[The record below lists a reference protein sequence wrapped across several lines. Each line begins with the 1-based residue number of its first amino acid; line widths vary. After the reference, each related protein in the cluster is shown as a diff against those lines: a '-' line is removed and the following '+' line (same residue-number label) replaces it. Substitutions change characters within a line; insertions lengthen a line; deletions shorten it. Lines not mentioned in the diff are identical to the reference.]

1 MGMPAPTE
9 TVTTIEELL
18 ALPEDGMRHELLDG
32 VHVVTPA
39 PTLPHQGIVGELYLV
54 LRLAL
59 EGCDTLKVFLSPAD
73 ITLGPKT
80 LVQPDVF
87 VIAHEP
93 GKPPARWADVGVP
106 ALGIEVL
113 SPSTASRDHG
123 SKRRIYQRAGVN
135 EYWIVDLDARLVERW
150 LPNDDRPEICNGILQ
165 WIPPAGQ
172 AAAIDFPTIFASVLG
187 VARSS

>member
-9 TVTTIEELL
+9 TVTTIDELL
-18 ALPEDGMRHELLDG
+18 ALPEDGMRHELLEG

-39 PTLPHQGIVGELYLV
+39 PTLPHQGIVGESYLV

-59 EGCDTLKVFLSPAD
+59 EGCDTLKVFMSPAD

-87 VIAHEP
+87 VIAHKP
-93 GKPPARWADVGVP
+93 GKPPARWGDVGVP
-106 ALGIEVL
+106 VLGIEVL
-113 SPSTASRDHG
+113 SPSTASRDRG
-123 SKRRIYQRAGVN
+123 TKRRIYQRAGVN

-150 LPNDDRPEICNGILQ
+150 LPDDDRPEICDAVLQ
-165 WIPPAGQ
+165 WIPPNG
-172 AAAIDFPTIFASVLG
+172 PTVTVDVPSIFASALG
-187 VARSS
+187 AARGP